1 LTDSLPPS
9 QEYNQRL
16 HAREALVAHWNAIHI
31 RLGNIRLMLAIVA
44 VVLGWLSLIRHLIPI
59 WWLLA
64 PLAVFIGV
72 AAYHTKVLRALAC
85 AKRAVDYYK
94 KGTARIEDKWAG
106 TGETGERFLDPH
118 HIYAADLD
126 LFGKGSLFELL
137 STGRTR
143 IGEETLAEWLLAPS
157 LLDVIHG
164 RNAGII
170 ELRRLL
176 DFREDFAVAGE
187 DARVGVR
194 PSELTKWA
202 ESPPRLQSAWLRILA
217 PLLALLAG
225 ACVFVWIALGTYLP
239 LLIVATVEA
248 TIFYF
253 VRTRLNE
260 ILHKTEH
267 AFEDLGL
274 LSALLARVEAEHFEA
289 PILQSLREKFFSD
302 STSAP
307 NSASKA
313 VRQLQSITDRIRSR
327 ENKFLEFIDVP
338 LMYSVQV
345 ALAAEAWRAKH
356 GDSVRHWLAAIGEM
370 EALVSLATYSY
381 EHPADPFP
389 EFVSGA
395 ARFETERLGHPLIPQ
410 DACVR
415 NDANVGQRARVLLVS
430 GSNMSGKSTLLR
442 AVGINTVLA
451 MAGAPV
457 RAHRMSLTPMHVG
470 ASIRIN
476 DSLQEGSS
484 RFYAEIT
491 RLRQIFDLTN
501 RESLVMF
508 LLDEVLQGTNSN
520 DRRVGTEGIVAGFL
534 NRGAIGL
541 LSTHDLALTGI
552 AGNAPGD
559 VENVHFQDELKD
571 GRMSFDYILRRG
583 IVAKSNGLELMR
595 SIGLEV

>member
-1 LTDSLPPS
+1 LIDSLLPS
-9 QEYNQRL
+9 QEYNERL
-16 HAREALVAHWNAIHI
+16 RAREALVARRTAIHF
-31 RLGNIRLMLAIVA
+31 RLGNVRLMLVIAA
-44 VVLGWLSLIRHLIPI
+44 VVIGWVSLIKHLIPV

-64 PLAVFIGV
+64 PLVAFIGV

-85 AKRAVDYYK
+85 ADRAVVYYK
-94 KGTARIEDKWAG
+94 NGIARIEDKWSG
-106 TGETGERFLDPH
+106 RGETGEQFLDPH

-126 LFGKGSLFELL
+126 IFGKGSLFELL

-143 IGEETLAEWLLAPS
+143 IGEETLAHWLLAPS
-157 LLDVIHG
+157 SLELIHG
-164 RNAGII
+164 RHAAIS

-176 DFREDFAVAGE
+176 DFREDLAVAGE

-194 PSELTKWA
+194 PEELMKCA
-202 ESPPRLQSAWLRILA
+202 ESPPQLRSAWLRIAA

-225 ACVFVWIALGTYLP
+225 ASVMVWIAWGTYLP
-239 LLIVATVEA
+239 LLIVVTVEA
-248 TIFYF
+248 GIFYF
-253 VRTRLNE
+253 VRNRLDE

-274 LSALLARVEAEHFEA
+274 LSALLARVEVEQFQA
-289 PILQSLREKFFSD
+289 PVLQSLRGKISSESN
-302 STSAP
+302 SG
-307 NSASKA
+307 SASKA
-313 VRQLQSITDRIRSR
+313 VRRLQTITDRIRSR
-327 ENKFLEFIDVP
+327 DNLFLRIIDVP

-345 ALAAEAWRAKH
+345 AFAAEAWRARH
-356 GDSVRHWLAAIGEM
+356 GCSVRQWLTALGEM

-381 EHPADPFP
+381 ERPADPFP

-395 ARFETERLGHPLIPQ
+395 ARFESEWLGHPLIPEG
-410 DACVR
+410 ACVR
-415 NDANVGQRARVLLVS
+415 NDVKIGEPTRVLLVS

-442 AVGINTVLA
+442 AIGINTVLA

-457 RAHRMSLTPMHVG
+457 RARQMRLTRLQVG
-470 ASIRIN
+470 ASIRTN

-484 RFYAEIT
+484 RFYVEIT
-491 RLRQIFDLTN
+491 RLRHIFDLTAG
-501 RESLVMF
+501 ELPVMF

-520 DRRVGTEGIVAGFL
+520 DRLVGTEGIVTGFL

-552 AGNAPGD
+552 GGNAAGD

-571 GRMSFDYILRRG
+571 GRMNFDYILRSG